1 MDLFNC
7 PMLMLVTQ
15 NSCERSLQFLNM
27 FLWLLTCT
35 PQKYIFIQGG
45 GKNRYCK
52 IKLFYEEVK
61 SKRKN
66 KCMRLQVNNEF
77 QQVKIKDLNEENKA
91 EMFTSSVRDEKAFA
105 TEQKIS
111 KLKTRI
117 AKLSAQK
124 LKITPTK
131 IIQNSV
137 LSMKTMESDK
147 YGQSPE
153 GIERR
158 SLAGERYKTI
168 FNMHSKEKTKKPHD
182 RLDRYD

>member
-1 MDLFNC
+1 
-7 PMLMLVTQ
+7 
-15 NSCERSLQFLNM
+15 
-27 FLWLLTCT
+27 
-35 PQKYIFIQGG
+35 
-45 GKNRYCK
+45 
-52 IKLFYEEVK
+52 
-61 SKRKN
+61 
-66 KCMRLQVNNEF
+66 MRLQVNNEF

-131 IIQNSV
+131 ITQNSV

-147 YGQSPE
+147 YGQSLE